1 MCRHEDVRR
10 RALDEAWLDSPSA
23 AANRPCCCAVTGG
36 SNRSVSEIKLYG
48 PANAPYT
55 EKVRRALIVKGLEFE
70 YFEPESPEDYKR
82 WSPKTGLL
90 PVLEIGDEH
99 IPDSTEILYRLEE
112 LYPEPPLLSADPRI
126 AGQQRQLEDWAD
138 SHLSW
143 SFNRWRATRDT
154 IPEKPSG
161 FRLFLDWLKSGGT
174 WERPEISIVRS
185 LAGRMDDLVGFL
197 GNRPFFYS
205 DTLSMADLSVYSMLI
220 TMRHDYIPGSV
231 KLLEERPKLLELMQ
245 RIESLTDG

>member
-1 MCRHEDVRR
+1 MSDIR
-10 RALDEAWLDSPSA
+10 
-23 AANRPCCCAVTGG
+23 
-36 SNRSVSEIKLYG
+36 LYG
-48 PANAPYT
+48 PNNTPFT
-55 EKVRRALIVKGLEFE
+55 VKVRRALIVKGLEFE
-70 YFEPESPEDYKR
+70 QFEPQSPEDYKR

-112 LYPEPPLLSADPRI
+112 LYPEPPLLSSDPRI

-138 SHLSW
+138 SNLSW
-143 SFNRWRATRDT
+143 SFNKWRATRDAE
-154 IPEKPSG
+154 PEPDAKPSG
-161 FRLFLDWLKSGGT
+161 LRLLLGWLKTGGT

-220 TMRHDYIPGSV
+220 TMRHDFIPGSL
-231 KLLEERPKLLELMQ
+231 KLLEDRPPLVELMN
-245 RIESLTDG
+245 RIESATGG